1 MENVKGPFLRD
12 KNNTKKIMLN
22 LVLALLPICI
32 FAIYKNGIIPYIKG
46 KDDILEVFRILIFLI
61 VGPVT
66 TYVTEYVYYKL
77 FMKDKKDYFINSY
90 SYIPGLFLSLLLP
103 VNTPIIYLI
112 IGSILSIIIGK
123 MLFGGFGENIFN
135 PALIGYLLIMTMYS
149 SNFSYLNK
157 YEIDTIS
164 SATPLTNLNLV
175 DMVSYDTVVKPFGS
189 LFDFFIGF
197 IPGSIGEV
205 SALLCLLGFIYL
217 VIKKSIKWRIP
228 VLYISTV
235 FIITGII
242 GLNNNLGIW
251 YPLFQ
256 ILSGGLFF
264 GAIFMATDP
273 VTSPT
278 TRNGQIIFGISLGI
292 LTVILRYLT
301 SASEGV
307 SIAILTMNM
316 FVFIVEKLSVK
327 FKNKYIYLMPLVV
340 VMLLL
345 AFSIKVNTNKVET
358 DPNYEI
364 LSKEVRGGTAKY
376 IVTEK
381 GNNGK
386 IKASIEIKDNK
397 IIKMEILEHSETSM
411 YFEKVLNANY
421 IDKIIYSDNLSNMDT
436 VSGATIS
443 STALKKMAINTL
455 NDYKK
460 GDNTSIKKEEDTT
473 FKVLNKEVID
483 DSNIYTVSDNSFGGV
498 MTLKLIL
505 KDNKVTNIEFVSYN
519 DTCVSMDITNEHYK
533 CPNFILSTDY
543 LNNLLNNQDNL
554 DNVDTI
560 SGATISSKA
569 IKKIISETIKVDG
582 ENNE

>member
-135 PALIGYLLIMTMYS
+135 PALIGYLLIMNMYS

-217 VIKKSIKWRIP
+217 VIK
-228 VLYISTV
+228 
-235 FIITGII
+235 
-242 GLNNNLGIW
+242 
-251 YPLFQ
+251 
-256 ILSGGLFF
+256 
-264 GAIFMATDP
+264 
-273 VTSPT
+273 
-278 TRNGQIIFGISLGI
+278 
-292 LTVILRYLT
+292 
-301 SASEGV
+301 
-307 SIAILTMNM
+307 
-316 FVFIVEKLSVK
+316 
-327 FKNKYIYLMPLVV
+327 
-340 VMLLL
+340 
-345 AFSIKVNTNKVET
+345 
-358 DPNYEI
+358 
-364 LSKEVRGGTAKY
+364 
-376 IVTEK
+376 
-381 GNNGK
+381 
-386 IKASIEIKDNK
+386 
-397 IIKMEILEHSETSM
+397 
-411 YFEKVLNANY
+411 
-421 IDKIIYSDNLSNMDT
+421 
-436 VSGATIS
+436 
-443 STALKKMAINTL
+443 
-455 NDYKK
+455 
-460 GDNTSIKKEEDTT
+460 
-473 FKVLNKEVID
+473 
-483 DSNIYTVSDNSFGGV
+483 
-498 MTLKLIL
+498 
-505 KDNKVTNIEFVSYN
+505 
-519 DTCVSMDITNEHYK
+519 
-533 CPNFILSTDY
+533 
-543 LNNLLNNQDNL
+543 NLLN
-554 DNVDTI
+554 
-560 SGATISSKA
+560 
-569 IKKIISETIKVDG
+569 G
-582 ENNE
+582 EYQYYI

>member
-327 FKNKYIYLMPLVV
+327 FKNKYIYLIPLVV

-364 LSKEVRGGTAKY
+364 LSKEVRGGTVK
-376 IVTEK
+376 
-381 GNNGK
+381 
-386 IKASIEIKDNK
+386 
-397 IIKMEILEHSETSM
+397 
-411 YFEKVLNANY
+411 
-421 IDKIIYSDNLSNMDT
+421 
-436 VSGATIS
+436 
-443 STALKKMAINTL
+443 
-455 NDYKK
+455 
-460 GDNTSIKKEEDTT
+460 
-473 FKVLNKEVID
+473 
-483 DSNIYTVSDNSFGGV
+483 
-498 MTLKLIL
+498 
-505 KDNKVTNIEFVSYN
+505 
-519 DTCVSMDITNEHYK
+519 
-533 CPNFILSTDY
+533 
-543 LNNLLNNQDNL
+543 
-554 DNVDTI
+554 
-560 SGATISSKA
+560 
-569 IKKIISETIKVDG
+569 
-582 ENNE
+582 

>member
-112 IGSILSIIIGK
+112 IGGVLSIIIGK

-278 TRNGQIIFGISLGI
+278 TKNGQIIFGISLGI

-316 FVFIVEKLSVK
+316 LVFIVEKLSVK
-327 FKNKYIYLMPLVV
+327 FKNKYIYLIPLVLI
-340 VMLLL
+340 MLLL

-364 LSKEVRGGTAKY
+364 LSKEVSDGTAKY

-397 IIKMEILEHSETSM
+397 IIKMEILEHSETAM

-421 IDKIIYSDNLSNMDT
+421 IDKIISSDNLNNMDT

-498 MTLKLIL
+498 MTLKLTL

-519 DTCVSMDITNEHYK
+519 DTCVSMDKTNEHYK
-533 CPNFILSTDY
+533 CPDFILNTDY
-543 LNNLLNNQDNL
+543 LNNLLSNQDNL